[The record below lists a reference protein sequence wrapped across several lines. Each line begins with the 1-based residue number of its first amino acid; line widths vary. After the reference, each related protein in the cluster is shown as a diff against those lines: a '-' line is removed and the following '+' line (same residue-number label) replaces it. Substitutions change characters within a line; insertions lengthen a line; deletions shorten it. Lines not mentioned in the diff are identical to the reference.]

1 MLNMLKDKI
10 KTFCQVLGYTRLQAL
25 AAIAESELYD
35 SYEDYL
41 DDLLGYHDK
50 LKLAMWLSYED

>member
-1 MLNMLKDKI
+1 MLDMLKTKI
-10 KTFCQVLGYTRLQAL
+10 KIVSSAKTCSCVEAL
-25 AAIAESELYD
+25 AIIAESELYD

-50 LKLAMWLSYED
+50 LKLAMWLSYEY